1 MNAHQFFTEES
12 WDSFKQIFDS
22 YMFEASRVLAN
33 CFRFLD
39 GYCDIMS
46 SFIVLNT
53 LSLISLIQ
61 WSVQAWIEENEGSSL
76 LETLYKAL
84 DEVSLLKK
92 PNACCTKRQ
101 CCESC
106 DNIVVQVVKL
116 SECEI
121 YSYDPDSDA
130 DPSLEKGAM

>member
-1 MNAHQFFTEES
+1 MICAGMDWGKWGQL
-12 WDSFKQIFDS
+12 
-22 YMFEASRVLAN
+22 LAGN
-33 CFRFLD
+33 
-39 GYCDIMS
+39 I
-46 SFIVLNT
+46 
-53 LSLISLIQ
+53 IQ
-61 WSVQAWIEENEGSSL
+61 GSGWGEL
-76 LETLYKAL
+76 TQ
-84 DEVSLLKK
+84 KK
-92 PNACCTKRQ
+92 PKACCTKRQ

>member
-1 MNAHQFFTEES
+1 MLVICAKKPEDEE
-12 WDSFKQIFDS
+12 
-22 YMFEASRVLAN
+22 
-33 CFRFLD
+33 
-39 GYCDIMS
+39 
-46 SFIVLNT
+46 
-53 LSLISLIQ
+53 
-61 WSVQAWIEENEGSSL
+61 WIEENEGISL

-92 PNACCTKRQ
+92 TKASCTKRQ
-101 CCESC
+101 CC

>member
-92 PNACCTKRQ
+92 PKACCTKRQ
-101 CCESC
+101 CC